1 MGTTFSS
8 DGKMVN
14 LRQKKKI
21 KNSQTKTTLFYS
33 AFCRIYLIL
42 IIPRLY
48 GEVDLLQVNF
58 S

>member
-14 LRQKKKI
+14 LRQKKN
-21 KNSQTKTTLFYS
+21 KNSQTETTLFYS
-33 AFCRIYLIL
+33 GFCRIYLIL

-58 S
+58 A

>member
-14 LRQKKKI
+14 LRQKKK
-21 KNSQTKTTLFYS
+21 NSQTKTTLFYS
-33 AFCRIYLIL
+33 GFCRIYLIL

>member
-21 KNSQTKTTLFYS
+21 KILKLKRP